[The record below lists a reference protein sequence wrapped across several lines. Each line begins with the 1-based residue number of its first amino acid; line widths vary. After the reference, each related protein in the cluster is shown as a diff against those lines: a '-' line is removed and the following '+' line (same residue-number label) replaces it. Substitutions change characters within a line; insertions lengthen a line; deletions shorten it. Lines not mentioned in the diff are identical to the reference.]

1 MSIDPALAEYARFM
15 ERDIPFN
22 RFCGLRVERL
32 QVGVCALRLPWRDH
46 LVGDPFR
53 PAVHGGAI
61 SALIDNSG
69 GLAVFSTFTR
79 PSDRCS
85 TIDLRVDYLGPGP
98 TGADLICEA
107 RIIRRGRRVAVT
119 RMEVWSGSR
128 PAPDEDRPPFA
139 IGQATYSIFSA
150 DAE

>member
-1 MSIDPALAEYARFM
+1 MAITPTLAAYARFM
-15 ERDIPFN
+15 EEDIPFN
-22 RFCGLRVERL
+22 RFYGLRVEDLEPGRCL
-32 QVGVCALRLPWRDH
+32 LRLPWRDH

-79 PSDRCS
+79 AIERCS

-98 TGADLICEA
+98 TGADLVCEA

-128 PAPDEDRPPFA
+128 PGADEERPPFA
-139 IGQATYSIFSA
+139 IGQATYSIFAAGS
-150 DAE
+150 E